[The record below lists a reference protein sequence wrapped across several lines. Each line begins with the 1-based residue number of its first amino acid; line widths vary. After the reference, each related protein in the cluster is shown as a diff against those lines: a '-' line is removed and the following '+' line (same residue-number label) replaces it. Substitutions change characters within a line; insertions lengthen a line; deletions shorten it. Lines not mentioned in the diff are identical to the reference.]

1 MEFDNKLLKFV
12 IRQKIMIWQGR
23 NDGESPLVQRVFQKV
38 QLENDFRNVKN
49 KDFILHGFS
58 VDEGVKRNSGRVG
71 AAEAPNIIRKNMSNF
86 PVTSPYFRL
95 LDFGNI
101 EIEGNNLE
109 LAQEK
114 LADSVANIISKSG
127 KSIVLGGGHEV
138 MFAHYSG
145 LKKALP
151 NKKIGIIN
159 IDAHFDNR
167 MLNPEIGATS
177 GTGFWQIAQEGDL
190 NSLHIGIQKNSNTL
204 HLFDFAHKNNM
215 QYLISDEIFY
225 ENLHQIY
232 QKIDEFSASV
242 DILYLTVCM
251 DVFNAAIAPGVSAA
265 AYNGIFADVTFMNF
279 YRHILGKEKLIAL
292 DIAEVNP
299 TYDIQE
305 RTARLAASLINEWFM
320 I

>member
-1 MEFDNKLLKFV
+1 M
-12 IRQKIMIWQGR
+12 WQGR
-23 NDGESPLVQRVFQKV
+23 NDGDSPLVQRIFQKV
-38 QLENDFRNVKN
+38 VLEKDFRNIN
-49 KDFILHGFS
+49 AKDFVLQGFA

-71 AAEAPNIIRKNMSNF
+71 AAEAPDVIRKNMSNF

-101 EIEGNNLE
+101 EIENQNLE
-109 LAQEK
+109 NAQQK
-114 LADSVANIISKSG
+114 LALSVTNVISKNG

-145 LKKALP
+145 IKNALP
-151 NKKIGIIN
+151 GKKIGIIN

-167 MLNPEIGATS
+167 MLQPEIGATS

-190 NSLHIGIQKNSNTL
+190 HSLHIGIQKNSNTL
-204 HLFDFAHKNNM
+204 QLFNFAHQNKM
-215 QYLISDEIFY
+215 QYIISDELFY
-225 ENLHQIY
+225 ENLHHIY
-232 QKIDEFSASV
+232 EKIDAFAASV
-242 DILYLTVCM
+242 DVLYLTVCM
-251 DVFNAAIAPGVSAA
+251 DVFNVAIAPGVSAQ

-279 YRHILGKEKLIAL
+279 FRHILGQEKMMAM

-299 TYDIQE
+299 SLDIQE
-305 RTARLAASLINEWFM
+305 RTARLAASLVNEWFN